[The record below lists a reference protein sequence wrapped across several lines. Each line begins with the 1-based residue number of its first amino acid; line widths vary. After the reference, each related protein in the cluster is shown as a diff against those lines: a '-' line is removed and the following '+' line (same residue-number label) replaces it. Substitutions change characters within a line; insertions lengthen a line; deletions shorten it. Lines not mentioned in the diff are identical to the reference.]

1 MAVAAILKNRKIS
14 ISQPLFERF
23 RRSLAR
29 LRSSTLLTVPN
40 VKNFK
45 FWKSKMV
52 TAAILKN
59 RVFWPRFERFRRNLA
74 HWCTY
79 HNLPWY
85 WYCFRMRARLD
96 GKGRFWCAACNSVNQ
111 TCSMSTLF
119 VAGILWNNVPATKKK
134 QLIYAFLLIVI
145 TFVLTAKI
153 IITY

>member
-1 MAVAAILKNRKIS
+1 
-14 ISQPLFERF
+14 
-23 RRSLAR
+23 
-29 LRSSTLLTVPN
+29 
-40 VKNFK
+40 
-45 FWKSKMV
+45 
-52 TAAILKN
+52 
-59 RVFWPRFERFRRNLA
+59 
-74 HWCTY
+74 
-79 HNLPWY
+79 
-85 WYCFRMRARLD
+85 MRARLD